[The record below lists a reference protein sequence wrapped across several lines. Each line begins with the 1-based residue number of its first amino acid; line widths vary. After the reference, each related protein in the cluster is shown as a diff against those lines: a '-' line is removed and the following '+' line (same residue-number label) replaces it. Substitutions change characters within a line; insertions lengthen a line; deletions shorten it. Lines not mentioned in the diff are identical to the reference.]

1 MLVLA
6 VSAWADS
13 QPTDAKSAPAS
24 KRQPMTQKTR
34 LYVIRGLQSEIAFA
48 RKPFPQGAKGITLHE
63 DGTTTPA
70 EGQLA
75 KEMGVIAVRPGDRV
89 TITNIRIAK
98 DFILFELN
106 GGPTRKKK
114 WYDHIDVGVEGAPTV
129 TQTTQQAPDHSRGAL
144 LILAFKGFVPEIAPE
159 ALKQMLY
166 PVLDFSSKS
175 AAEAYLDTIPPK
187 AKEAIQNHQVLV
199 GMSQDMVIYA
209 KGRPLRKI
217 RETDERGKPYEEWL
231 YGEPPQDVEFVRFS
245 GAEVVQLKIMK
256 VDGQKIVR
264 TEKEVDLKEV
274 RQAAARKQEQEATK
288 PQPVAN
294 RPTLRRPG
302 EEDDPA
308 VPHRTAPSGPQPV
321 DPNQTDP
328 TLGPPRNPPPATQPP
343 PPNPAP
349 PGDPNPTERWVD
361 YKSRDAWVEQAV
373 RPVLT
378 SYSKIIVI
386 PSEKRRELANGAR
399 VESLP

>member
-1 MLVLA
+1 
-6 VSAWADS
+6 
-13 QPTDAKSAPAS
+13 
-24 KRQPMTQKTR
+24 MTQKTR
-34 LYVIRGLQSEIAFA
+34 LLRHPRLAIGDRLRPQAVSPRDQGHHPARGRHHHA
-48 RKPFPQGAKGITLHE
+48 RRGPTGEGDGGDGA
-63 DGTTTPA
+63 
-70 EGQLA
+70 
-75 KEMGVIAVRPGDRV
+75 AVRPGDRV

-129 TQTTQQAPDHSRGAL
+129 TQTPQQTPDNPRGTL

-199 GMSQDMVIYA
+199 GMDQDMVIYA

-274 RQAAARKQEQEATK
+274 RQAEARKQEQERPPSPSRWRTVPRCGVRGK
-288 PQPVAN
+288 KTIQPCRAGPRRLVPSPWIPT
-294 RPTLRRPG
+294 RPIPRWARRAIRRPRRSLHHRIPLR
-302 EEDDPA
+302 PA
-308 VPHRTAPSGPQPV
+308 IPTQPNGGWIISRETLGWSRPSG
-321 DPNQTDP
+321 
-328 TLGPPRNPPPATQPP
+328 LC
-343 PPNPAP
+343 
-349 PGDPNPTERWVD
+349 
-361 YKSRDAWVEQAV
+361 
-373 RPVLT
+373 
-378 SYSKIIVI
+378 
-386 PSEKRRELANGAR
+386 
-399 VESLP
+399 